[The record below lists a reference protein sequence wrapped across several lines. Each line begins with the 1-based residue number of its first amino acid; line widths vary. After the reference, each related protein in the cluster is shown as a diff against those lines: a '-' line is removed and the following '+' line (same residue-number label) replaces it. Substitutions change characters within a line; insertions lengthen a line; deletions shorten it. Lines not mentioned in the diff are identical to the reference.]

1 MAIPAEHA
9 AARQTFAGSAAGK
22 NVAYIR
28 EAECIGCTL
37 CIHAC
42 PVDAILGAAQKM
54 HTVIAAECTDC
65 DLCVE
70 ACPVDCIE
78 MHPLAAAIGT
88 PPDSAPTQTDAQK
101 AERARQR
108 TEARNARIERQQAE
122 RAARRKART
131 QTISLPPAAPI
142 VAGATDQLKQLKA
155 VAAIR
160 TRQYKDATRALA
172 AAERHGAKN
181 HAEMQ
186 ARVAGLKQKADEA
199 RAALAAYAATLPTTP
214 GA

>member
-1 MAIPAEHA
+1 MAIPNEHA
-9 AARQTFAGSAAGK
+9 TTGEILLGRASGR
-22 NVAYIR
+22 NVAFIR

-37 CIHAC
+37 CIQAC

-78 MHPLAAAIGT
+78 MHPLAAAVGT
-88 PPDSAPTQTDAQK
+88 PANSAPAQTDAQK
-101 AERARQR
+101 AERARHR
-108 TEARNARIERQQAE
+108 IEARNARIARQQAE
-122 RAARRKART
+122 RAARHKART
-131 QTISLPPAAPI
+131 QTMSLPPATPI
-142 VAGATDQLKQLKA
+142 AAGATDQLKQLKA

-186 ARVAGLKQKADEA
+186 ARIAGLKQKADEA
-199 RAALAAYAATLPTTP
+199 RAALDAYAATLPTTP

>member
-1 MAIPAEHA
+1 MAISA
-9 AARQTFAGSAAGK
+9 AHGSVRDTLAGTAAGK

-54 HTVIAAECTDC
+54 HTVIADECTDC

-78 MHPLAAAIGT
+78 MRPLAAAIGT
-88 PPDSAPTQTDAQK
+88 PPDSVLEQTDAQK
-101 AERARQR
+101 AERARR
-108 TEARNARIERQQAE
+108 RIEARNTRIERQQAE

-131 QTISLPPAAPI
+131 QAVSLPPAAP
-142 VAGATDQLKQLKA
+142 AAASAAEQLKQLKA

-160 TRQYKDATRALA
+160 ARQYKDATRALA
-172 AAERHGAKN
+172 VAERHGAKN

-186 ARVAGLKQKADEA
+186 ARVAGLRQKADEA
-199 RAALAAYAATLPTTP
+199 RAALDAFTATLPTTP
-214 GA
+214 GT